1 MKRTVALILSF
12 VLLILPLNLTAF
24 AVEKN
29 EVFDDGSYI
38 AVGFLDDVGDDE
50 ATDSEDAVSGILAL
64 IKRIISKILE
74 FFTGKKTENKTE
86 NKDRSIIRTKYITYY
101 DKNGVMLWKVYLRG
115 EFKYNGEKSEC
126 ISSGVYY
133 VIEDPDWEMLNY
145 KATKNGAQAKGEF
158 KIRQFKLGVPLKT
171 VEKTFTITCD
181 KNGNVK

>member
-1 MKRTVALILSF
+1 MRRTVALILTL
-12 VLLILPLNLTAF
+12 VLLVLPLNLTAF

-38 AVGFLDDVGDDE
+38 SVGFLDNVGNDE
-50 ATDSEDAVSGILAL
+50 DTDSEDTVSGILAL

-86 NKDRSIIRTKYITYY
+86 NKERNIIRTKYITYY
-101 DKNGVMLWKVYLRG
+101 DKNGVMLWEVYLRG

-126 ISSGVYY
+126 TCADIYY
-133 VIEDPDWEMLNY
+133 LIEDSDWEMSDC
-145 KATKNGAQAKGEF
+145 KATRSGSEARGEF
-158 KIRQFKLGVPLKT
+158 RIRQYKLGVPLKT

>member
-1 MKRTVALILSF
+1 MKRTVALILSL
-12 VLLILPLNLTAF
+12 VLLVLPLSPTVLA
-24 AVEKN
+24 AEKN
-29 EVFDDGSYI
+29 EIFDDGSYI
-38 AVGFLDDVGDDE
+38 SIGFLDNVGDTED
-50 ATDSEDAVSGILAL
+50 TDSEDAVSGILAL

-74 FFTGKKTENKTE
+74 FFAGKKTENKTE

-101 DKNGVMLWKVYLRG
+101 DKNGVMLWEVFLRG

-126 ISSGVYY
+126 TSAEVYY
-133 VIEDPDWEMLNY
+133 VIEDPDWEMLEY

-158 KIRQFKLGVPLKT
+158 KIRQFKLGVPLKA